1 MKNFLLLLL
10 AAILTLPS
18 YGQLNCNTVNTALSL
33 SATGG
38 LVTLTNNSVP
48 TATSTLYTYYTIKW
62 GDNTTSN
69 TSTNAA
75 QVHTYHTSG
84 TYTVTLYAQVL
95 DSAFN
100 IWCNDTAT
108 ANITVTTS
116 LNCNNVNAAM
126 FVNVSGGNTAI
137 LYNQST
143 PNAAPRLSAQYLINW
158 GDGSTPTNTSS
169 KSNQSHLYST
179 TGTYLVKLYV
189 TVQDSNNSITCVDST
204 SDTVTITGSSTLN
217 CNNVNASFS
226 KTINGNWLTLVN
238 TSMPNPGSGINAS
251 YKIFWGDGTNTT
263 KTNKSNT
270 THSYAYGTYV
280 IKLVATYTQ
289 GSFTCKDSTIDSVTF
304 IPPNVINGMV
314 ILDST
319 QIGQTDSVKIWLI
332 KFDSTTNILSAVDS
346 QIKPGYYP
354 FYNFDNKPSGQYRTK
369 AKLLNGQTS
378 GTGYIPT
385 YHDSS
390 LIWSSATVINH
401 TGANSINKNIYM
413 RLGTVT
419 SGPGFVGGNV
429 SAGANKGTASG
440 IEGINI
446 LLMDGSGNIITYA
459 VTDVNGDYSFPN
471 LPNATYTIHPEDMN
485 YATTAV
491 AITVSNGKASF
502 TEIDF
507 ERFTKDMTIKPRA
520 ISVGISNVND
530 NSAQFVIFPN
540 PAKNMVTINWNT
552 MTNETA
558 AINITDLSGKVVLTT
573 EVSMNQNSKVD
584 VSNLN
589 TGFYFMTVA
598 TENGS
603 RTQKLII
610 Q

>member
-1 MKNFLLLLL
+1 ML
-10 AAILTLPS
+10 AAIITLPS
-18 YGQLNCNTVNTALSL
+18 YGQLNCNNVNAALSL

-38 LVTLTNNSVP
+38 LVTLTNSSVP
-48 TATSTLYTYYTIKW
+48 TATSTIYTYYTIKW
-62 GDNTTSN
+62 GDNTTSYA
-69 TSTNAA
+69 STNTA

-84 TYTVTLYAQVL
+84 TYNVTLYSQVL

-126 FVNVSGGNTAI
+126 NVSINNNSAYLT
-137 LYNQST
+137 NQST
-143 PNAAPRLSAQYLINW
+143 PDAAPRLSVQYLINW

-169 KSNQSHLYST
+169 KSSQFHTYT
-179 TGTYLVKLYV
+179 TSGTYPVKLYV
-189 TVQDSNNSITCVDST
+189 TVRDSNNSITCVDST
-204 SDTVTITGSSTLN
+204 MDTVTVTGSSTLN
-217 CNNVNASFS
+217 CNNVNASFNTTS
-226 KTINGNWLTLVN
+226 SGNWLTLIN

-251 YKIFWGDGTNTT
+251 YKIYWGDGTTTT
-263 KTNKSNT
+263 KSNKSNT
-270 THSYAYGTYV
+270 NHYYAYGSYV

-304 IPPNVINGMV
+304 IPPNVISGMV
-314 ILDST
+314 IMDST

-354 FYNFDNKPSGQYRTK
+354 LYNFDNKPSGQYRTK

-390 LIWSSATVINH
+390 LIWSNATVINH

-429 SAGANKGTASG
+429 SAGANKGTANG

-502 TEIDF
+502 TDIDF
-507 ERFTKDMTIKPRA
+507 ERFTKDMTIKPRV

-530 NSAQFVIFPN
+530 NAVQYQIFPN
-540 PAKNMVTINWNT
+540 PAKNTVTINWNT
-552 MTNETA
+552 LTNKTA
-558 AINITDLSGKVVLTT
+558 AINITDLSGKVVLNT

-584 VSNLN
+584 VSNLH

-598 TENGS
+598 TENGTN
-603 RTQKLII
+603 TQKLII